1 MSFKTILAVV
11 TYAEDVK
18 THLRSAV
25 ELARSQEAHL
35 AVLLVGESPSLPF
48 YGFGGAGYTRVWV
61 EEGEARAE
69 GLKLERG
76 AIEAYLTSEGI
87 SFDVRVHQAIAAR
100 EDDLVARHALYA
112 DLTVILR
119 SGEGELSTVER
130 QSIDGAL
137 FDSGRPAMF
146 LPRTDETLDLSNI
159 LVAWNSR
166 PEAAEAL
173 SNALPFLI
181 AADTVTLLVVDA
193 VLGPKDHGE
202 DPGADVAVLL
212 ARHGVSVEVRQAD
225 SGGKSVSEVLRQ
237 EAREHGAGLIVMGA
251 YGHSRLRQTI
261 LGGTTQEM
269 LEAAECPLFLAH

>member
-11 TYAEDVK
+11 TYVEDVK
-18 THLRSAV
+18 AHLKSTV
-25 ELARSQEAHL
+25 ELARSQDAHL

-69 GLKLERG
+69 VLKLERD
-76 AIEAYLTSEGI
+76 AIEAYLVSEGI

-130 QSIDGAL
+130 QAIDGAI

-146 LPRTDETLDLSNI
+146 LPRAEAALDLSNI

-251 YGHSRLRQTI
+251 YGHSRLSQTI